1 MKVEPAV
8 VLDAS
13 AVLAYL
19 QRETGFEKVS
29 DALAEGAAIS
39 SVNLAEVLSKVSAK
53 GKDSHGVASRLQALG
68 LEVVAFSEEDAH
80 GVAKLY
86 PLTRSK
92 RLSLGDRACLAL
104 GSRLTLAVLTA
115 DRSWAS
121 FDLGIRIDLLR

>member
-1 MKVEPAV
+1 MKTELSV

-29 DALAEGAAIS
+29 AALAEGAAIS
-39 SVNLAEVLSKVSAK
+39 SVNLAEVLSKAAAK
-53 GKDSHGVASRLQALG
+53 GKDAHAIASRLQALG

-92 RLSLGDRACLAL
+92 GLSLGDRACLAL
-104 GSRLTLAVLTA
+104 GSRLHLGVLTA
-115 DRSWAS
+115 DRSWTLL
-121 FDLGIRIDLLR
+121 DLGIRIDLLR